1 MINSVLL
8 VGRIVETPN
17 LKNYEDGSY
26 AVIRL
31 AVNRPFRNSEG
42 DYDTDFIR
50 CVVWN
55 AMATS
60 TCDYCRKGDIVG
72 VRGRLVQK
80 HSDIS
85 FDYNGEILKK
95 TISTLEVVGERVVF
109 IMTSGQKQ
117 VDNINID
124 EEIN

>member
-8 VGRIVETPN
+8 VGRIVETPV

-31 AVNRPFRNSEG
+31 AVNRPFRNSDG

-55 AMATS
+55 SMATS

-72 VRGRLVQK
+72 IRGRLVQK
-80 HSDIS
+80 HSDVS

-95 TISTLEVVGERVVF
+95 SISTLEVVGERVVF

-124 EEIN
+124 EEIS

>member
-8 VGRIVETPN
+8 VGRIVETPT

-117 VDNINID
+117 VGNINID